1 MQAYEDAITATS
13 TPWAPWHVIPADRKP
28 LMRAL
33 AAGIIVGA
41 VSSLGLCWP
50 EVSEEER
57 AANARAREALE
68 AEAD

>member
-1 MQAYEDAITATS
+1 
-13 TPWAPWHVIPADRKP
+13 
-28 LMRAL
+28 MRAL